1 MKILII
7 NNQLRGF
14 FGTKREL
21 VKSLIDAG
29 YEVYISSPDS
39 CEVPKELESC
49 IYVGNTINRF
59 GTNPVK
65 ELSSVKALR
74 RQVKEIQP
82 DVILTYTIKPNLYT
96 LLAVGRKVP
105 VLPNVTGLSAFLFRK
120 GLVPRLISKM
130 QTHLFKKA
138 YCVFCQ
144 NSSTFDSFSKLG
156 LDNLVLLP
164 GSGVNLEEAM
174 LQSYPVYDGKIE
186 CTFVAR
192 IQRDKG
198 FYEFIDAAKRLPDF
212 NFTVIG
218 ASEDQEIVKAFKSTE
233 NISYLGPLPHD
244 KTLEKIACS
253 HVLILPSYHE
263 GMANVLLEA
272 QALGRPVLTTDV
284 PGCIDAMVD
293 GETGFTFKAKSAD
306 AIVDACVKFS
316 QFDASTW
323 KNMGLKGRRFVEVNF
338 DRKKVIDIYNKK
350 IVEAFEKNDNL

>member
-1 MKILII
+1 MRILIVH
-7 NNQLRGF
+7 NQLSWFIR
-14 FGTKREL
+14 TKREIVVAL
-21 VKSLIDAG
+21 LDAG
-29 YEVYISSPDS
+29 HEVFISSPDA
-39 CEVPKELESC
+39 CDVPKELERC
-49 IYVGNTINRF
+49 VYVKNTINRF
-59 GTNPVK
+59 GTNPFR
-65 ELSSVKALR
+65 ELASVKVLR
-74 RQVKEIQP
+74 RQVKEVKP

-105 VLPNVTGLSAFLFRK
+105 VLTNVTGLSAFLFRK

-130 QTHLFKKA
+130 QTSQFKKA

-156 LDNLVLLP
+156 LGNLVLIP
-164 GSGVNLEEAM
+164 GSGVNLEEARP
-174 LQSYPVYDGKIE
+174 QPYPEYDGTIE

-212 NFTVIG
+212 SFTVIG
-218 ASEDQEIVKAFKSTE
+218 ASEDQEIVEAFKSTE

-272 QALGRPVLTTDV
+272 QALGRPVLTTNV

-316 QFDASTW
+316 QLDASTW
-323 KNMGLKGRRFVEVNF
+323 MNMGLNGRRFVEVNF
-338 DRKKVIDIYNKK
+338 DRKKVIEIYNEK
-350 IVEAFEKNDNL
+350 IVEAFERK